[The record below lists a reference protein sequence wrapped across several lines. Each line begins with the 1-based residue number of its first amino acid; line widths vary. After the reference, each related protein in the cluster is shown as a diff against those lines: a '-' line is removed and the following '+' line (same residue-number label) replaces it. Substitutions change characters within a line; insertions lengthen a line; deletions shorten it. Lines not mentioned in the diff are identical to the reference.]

1 MDPRRGERHT
11 WMKTYLK
18 VRFFLFPVKFQK
30 KNNKVE
36 TCCFLFFI
44 GPLRK
49 KRGKNALSFFIALR
63 KLKITFWL
71 GLLVWKENKS
81 KPFENK
87 SAYSIRRAISGDV
100 HRESAKKTTFTF

>member
-36 TCCFLFFI
+36 TCLF
-44 GPLRK
+44 
-49 KRGKNALSFFIALR
+49 SFFHWA
-63 KLKITFWL
+63 
-71 GLLVWKENKS
+71 VKEK
-81 KPFENK
+81 KGKKCTQLF
-87 SAYSIRRAISGDV
+87 YRL
-100 HRESAKKTTFTF
+100 KKTQDHILVRPIGLEREQIKAFRKQKCL